1 MLISQTPYEDRKFDG
16 FTLFDKDVVKD
27 VQQCDKSTCDMHAEI
42 FISLEDLISFDCTT
56 TAKAPAS
63 PAYSGVDDSSSC
75 GSQEYENIENT
86 NGGEEVD
93 SEDASDYS
101 SSSFTLTRRNLQSH
115 ILRQTDLNTMTDSLT
130 NVFDGKGLSSISS
143 EVSGE
148 EKSCSNL
155 VKSNEHF
162 RTVPPIVNTCF
173 KDIKAFF
180 AEDDGSN
187 DTSSTDT
194 SSAVEDNV
202 STSSVSSDRSQAIS
216 NDTICS
222 DTQAHTPLMCIPAG
236 SPPPTIEP
244 TPCCANHSMRWQLTP
259 SRIMEERMYMQRMAR
274 MKGFNKETF
283 RTELCKNGDRC
294 KHDYCIFAHHVSEL
308 RARVFKQDDFKMTLC
323 NKFHSTHRGQK
334 RRSCPFGAKC
344 KFLHDEAEL
353 KIDNERSV
361 LYAKQEQIF
370 MTKKYD
376 KTQDRMIVKIIHN
389 FRADGDLE
397 TALYEDKKNSILRA
411 DIVEMFDILF
421 RDFKEEEE
429 YFAMLTADALDE
441 RLYEEWEVNDHVAYG
456 SVDVC
461 FSDAEDEHDQY
472 DHELCSV
479 LELTDPE
486 PMTTYFGFQMEDSY
500 GYDYNYNSY

>member
-1 MLISQTPYEDRKFDG
+1 MLIRQTPYEDRKFDG
-16 FTLFDKDVVKD
+16 FSLFDKDVVKD
-27 VQQCDKSTCDMHAEI
+27 VQQFDESICDIEAEI
-42 FISLEDLISFDCTT
+42 FISLEDLISFDSPTT
-56 TAKAPAS
+56 VKAPAS
-63 PAYSGVDDSSSC
+63 PVFSGVDESSSL
-75 GSQEYENIENT
+75 GSHDYENIDNT
-86 NGGEEVD
+86 NGSEEHD

-101 SSSFTLTRRNLQSH
+101 FSSFSLTRRNLQSH
-115 ILRQTDLNTMTDSLT
+115 MLRQTDLNTTTDSLT

-148 EKSCSNL
+148 EASCSNL
-155 VKSNEHF
+155 VKPSELF

-194 SSAVEDNV
+194 SSSVADNV

-216 NDTICS
+216 NDTISS
-222 DTQAHTPLMCIPAG
+222 DTQAQTPQRCIPVG
-236 SPPPTIEP
+236 SPPPMIEP
-244 TPCCANHSMRWQLTP
+244 TPCCANHSGSMRWQLTP

-274 MKGFNKETF
+274 MKGFNRETF

-294 KHDYCIFAHHVSEL
+294 KHDYCIFAHHVEEL
-308 RARVFKQDDFKMTLC
+308 RARVFKTDDFKQTLC
-323 NKFHSTHRGQK
+323 NKFHSTYRGQK

-344 KFLHDEAEL
+344 KFLHDEVEL
-353 KIDNERSV
+353 KLDDERSV

-376 KTQDRMIVKIIHN
+376 KVQDRIIVKIIHN

-397 TALYEDKKNSILRA
+397 TALYEDKKKNIFRA
-411 DIVEMFDILF
+411 DIVEMFEILF

-429 YFAMLTADALDE
+429 YFEMLTADALDE
-441 RLYEEWEVNDHVAYG
+441 RLYEEWEVAYG

-461 FSDAEDEHDQY
+461 FSDAEDEYDQFDY
-472 DHELCSV
+472 DLCSV
-479 LELTDPE
+479 LELTDP
-486 PMTTYFGFQMEDSY
+486 TKFGSEMMDAYACDNNYHSY
-500 GYDYNYNSY
+500 Y